1 MNFTH
6 LHVHSHYSVL
16 DGMSKIPD
24 LIAKCQRT
32 GMTAMALTDHGC
44 MYGIKEFLDTAKK
57 INGKPKGKVKDC
69 QEAIKKAEDKIK
81 DLPKWEALLAA
92 GHMQMSVLVDGQLV
106 ERDIELTAHDRK
118 DFQSKIA
125 DAKRAQKELPLL
137 QEQLPQLEPSE

>member
-6 LHVHSHYSVL
+6 LHVHSHYSIL

-69 QEAIKKAEDKIK
+69 QEAIKKAELTFGHVAAFPYLRRLEYYY
-81 DLPKWEALLAA
+81 LPYI
-92 GHMQMSVLVDGQLV
+92 H
-106 ERDIELTAHDRK
+106 
-118 DFQSKIA
+118 
-125 DAKRAQKELPLL
+125 
-137 QEQLPQLEPSE
+137 